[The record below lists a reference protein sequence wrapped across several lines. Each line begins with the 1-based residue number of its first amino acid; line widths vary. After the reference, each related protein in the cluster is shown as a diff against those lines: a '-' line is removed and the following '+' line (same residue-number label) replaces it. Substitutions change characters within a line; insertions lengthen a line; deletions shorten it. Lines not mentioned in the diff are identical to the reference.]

1 MNKEISP
8 IIIAAVDLMKQV
20 NEGLEVEF
28 IGEMK
33 RTEPSEYYPIGQLG
47 ISTKMTL
54 LGLEENVFLGCQH
67 CEDML
72 NPIGHLLAE
81 DLVMTVF
88 RDKLKVLFE
97 QLNLSKDE

>member
-1 MNKEISP
+1 MNKKISP
-8 IIIAAVDLMKQV
+8 IIISAVDLMKQV

-28 IGEMK
+28 LSDMK
-33 RTEPSEYYPIGQLG
+33 RGEPSEHYPIGQLG
-47 ISTKMTL
+47 VSIKMTL

-88 RDKLKVLFE
+88 RDQLKMLFE
-97 QLNLSKDE
+97 KTKQ

>member
-1 MNKEISP
+1 MSKEISP

-28 IGEMK
+28 IGEMN
-33 RTEPSEYYPIGQLG
+33 RTAPSEHYPIGQLG
-47 ISTKMTL
+47 ISAKMTL

-72 NPIGHLLAE
+72 TPIGHLLAE

-88 RDKLKVLFE
+88 QDKLKVLFE
-97 QLNLSKDE
+97 QLNLSKSE

>member
-1 MNKEISP
+1 MGKDISP
-8 IIIAAVDLMKQV
+8 IIIAAVDLMKKV

-54 LGLEENVFLGCQH
+54 LGLEENVFLGCQQ

-72 NPIGHLLAE
+72 TPLGPILAE
-81 DLVMTVF
+81 ELIMIVF
-88 RDKLKVLFE
+88 NDKLKVLFK
-97 QLNLSKDE
+97 QIK

>member
-28 IGEMK
+28 IGDMK
-33 RTEPSEYYPIGQLG
+33 RTAPSEYYPIGQLG

-54 LGLEENVFLGCQH
+54 LGLEENVFLECQH

-72 NPIGHLLAE
+72 TPIGHLLAE

-97 QLNLSKDE
+97 QLNLSKGE

>member
-8 IIIAAVDLMKQV
+8 IIIAAVDLMKRV

-33 RTEPSEYYPIGQLG
+33 RLEPSEHYPIGQLG

-54 LGLEENVFLGCQH
+54 LGIEKNVFLGCQY

-81 DLVMTVF
+81 GLVMNCF
-88 RDKLKVLFE
+88 RDELMELYKNRIL
-97 QLNLSKDE
+97 

>member
-1 MNKEISP
+1 MSKEISP
-8 IIIAAVDLMKQV
+8 IIIAAVDLMKRV

-33 RTEPSEYYPIGQLG
+33 RTLPSEHYPIGRLG
-47 ISTKMTL
+47 VLTKMTL

-72 NPIGHLLAE
+72 NPVGHLLAE
-81 DLVMTVF
+81 DLVMTIF

>member
-1 MNKEISP
+1 MSKEISP
-8 IIIAAVDLMKQV
+8 IIIAAVDLMKRV

-33 RTEPSEYYPIGQLG
+33 RTKPSEHYPIGQLG
-47 ISTKMTL
+47 VSTKMTL

-72 NPIGHLLAE
+72 NPVGHLLAE
-81 DLVMTVF
+81 DLVMTIF

-97 QLNLSKDE
+97 QLNLSKGE

>member
-8 IIIAAVDLMKQV
+8 IIISAVDLMKQV

-28 IGEMK
+28 LSDMK
-33 RTEPSEYYPIGQLG
+33 REEPSEHYPIGQLG
-47 ISTKMTL
+47 VSTKMTL
-54 LGLEENVFLGCQH
+54 LGLEENVFLECQH

-88 RDKLKVLFE
+88 RDQLKVLFE
-97 QLNLSKDE
+97 KTKQ

>member
-28 IGEMK
+28 LSDMK
-33 RTEPSEYYPIGQLG
+33 RGEPSEHYPIGQLG
-47 ISTKMTL
+47 VSTKMTL

-88 RDKLKVLFE
+88 RDKLKVLFTTIK
-97 QLNLSKDE
+97 Q

>member
-8 IIIAAVDLMKQV
+8 IIFAAVDLMKRV
-20 NEGLEVEF
+20 NNGLVVEF

-33 RTEPSEYYPIGQLG
+33 RTEPSEHYPIGQLG
-47 ISTKMTL
+47 VSTKMTL
-54 LGLEENVFLGCQH
+54 LGLEESVFLGCQH

-72 NPIGHLLAE
+72 TPYGHLLAE
-81 DLVMTVF
+81 ELVMTIF

-97 QLNLSKDE
+97 TIKQ

>member
-1 MNKEISP
+1 MSKEISP
-8 IIIAAVDLMKQV
+8 VIIVAVDLMKRV

-54 LGLEENVFLGCQH
+54 LGLEENVFLGAQQ
-67 CEDML
+67 CEDMI
-72 NPIGHLLAE
+72 NPLGHLLAE

-88 RDKLKVLFE
+88 RDKLKVLLE
-97 QLNLSKDE
+97 QISQNN